1 MLFQTQQLRTSLSL
15 MMLSLPFKGQFLLS
29 LIMRVLHALNFNLF
43 LCSSTKSVA
52 HLFVLT
58 QINLFSEKR
67 ASLPHAMSTEHATCI
82 GLVNCT
88 ALAHKALKSFGTS
101 SPLFFLAHSSG
112 QCGTALGTRFMD

>member
-1 MLFQTQQLRTSLSL
+1 MIKFQS
-15 MMLSLPFKGQFLLS
+15 FC
-29 LIMRVLHALNFNLF
+29 LF
-43 LCSSTKSVA
+43 LYQICASS
-52 HLFVLT
+52 FCVLA